1 MRPELTKAKA
11 ILAWWKKLPLWVR
24 IPLSIVLVAALFVL
38 IIESAMRLIRP
49 GRSSAYAPAVGARIE
64 LQERNAEALKEAM
77 NKADER
83 MMEIKREV
91 DRENSTLRA
100 TEKDI
105 ADCDS
110 IDCVD
115 GIIAR
120 YTKRARDRREREDN
134 D

>member
-1 MRPELTKAKA
+1 MTKAKA
-11 ILAWWKKLPLWVR
+11 ILAWWRKFPLWIR
-24 IPLSIVLVAALFVL
+24 IPLSIVLIAALFVL
-38 IIESAMRLIRP
+38 IVESAMRLLRP
-49 GRSSAYAPAVGARIE
+49 SRSSAYTPAVSARIE

-91 DRENSTLRA
+91 DRENSTLRN

-115 GIIAR
+115 AVLAK
-120 YTKRARDRREREDN
+120 YHKRGRDRREREREDN